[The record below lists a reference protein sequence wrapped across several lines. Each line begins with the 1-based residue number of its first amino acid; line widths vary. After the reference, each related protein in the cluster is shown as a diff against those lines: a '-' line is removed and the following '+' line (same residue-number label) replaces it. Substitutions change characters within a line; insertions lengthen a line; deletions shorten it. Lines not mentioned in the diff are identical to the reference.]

1 MSFHIHIHSGKV
13 AIDVSL
19 IRSVVKFVRF
29 FFILK
34 VFIVP
39 AAGIDYDRDLC
50 LERINS
56 NYWNAR
62 RKGGS
67 YFMSCN
73 DADIAS
79 DTRNNVLYRPE

>member
-39 AAGIDYDRDLC
+39 AAGIDYDRGLC
-50 LERINS
+50 LGRINS

-62 RKGGS
+62 RKVMLVILVTMFSTDLSES
-67 YFMSCN
+67 YPS
-73 DADIAS
+73 IG
-79 DTRNNVLYRPE
+79 